1 MSNPFAPQY
10 HHDTR
15 TAFGYRVRF
24 KQSNPEKWVGL
35 ILLCGFCILFGIWLG
50 IQFGGAA

>member
-24 KQSNPEKWVGL
+24 KRATRRRWVGL
-35 ILLCGFCILFGIWLG
+35 IRRYAVWHPVRDLG
-50 IQFGGAA
+50 ASSSVVPA